1 MIKTTE
7 LNLKKKLYF
16 LVVLLKDEENKM
28 NMNSLNSIQIELYRE
43 LNKSQDKLEL
53 INQLKLEILEII
65 TKDNTISKLEFSAN
79 DIFINLPNATANNK
93 FEFSFDTFSISYK
106 DNFMNEPKI
115 IKLK

>member
-53 INQLKLEILEII
+53 IFLYWILFF
-65 TKDNTISKLEFSAN
+65 LAAF
-79 DIFINLPNATANNK
+79 FL
-93 FEFSFDTFSISYK
+93 F
-106 DNFMNEPKI
+106 
-115 IKLK
+115 